1 MSEATSPQEGDKP
14 LVSHRTSGARAQRE
28 AETFTEKFVRKFK
41 RDPLIPIGFAL
52 ILGVLG
58 RGLHALYVGN
68 REASYRM
75 MRYRVLFQGGTI
87 VALVF
92 GMYYRP
98 NSVDDPAVGKGTI
111 VDKRF
116 FLDYAKESRAVV
128 PVTHTPVL
136 ENKDAEELK

>member
-1 MSEATSPQEGDKP
+1 
-14 LVSHRTSGARAQRE
+14 V
-28 AETFTEKFVRKFK
+28 
-41 RDPLIPIGFAL
+41 L

-58 RGLHALYVGN
+58 RGLYSMYVGN
-68 REASYRM
+68 REVSYRM

-98 NSVDDPAVGKGTI
+98 GSGDAAVGAGTA

-116 FLDYAKESRAVV
+116 FLDYAKELPSPVLV
-128 PVTHTPVL
+128 PVSAAAAAAKGGPPEKEVL
-136 ENKDAEELK
+136 E